1 MLTPEELKTSAYHE
15 GGHIVIE
22 WHYGRSVEDASISKG
37 DKKRGKANIIRLFG
51 KFPKIPAHE
60 LEREMDIAM
69 AGIAAEEQLIG
80 KNGLK
85 PDWGGTDYPDAVEIA
100 IEWAKKTGKPLNNN
114 YLIDQTTEV
123 DGIKGIFFQQEFFNE
138 FGNNVRNLMSRPHIW
153 KCVEAVANALL
164 KHKELSREKIM
175 GIISKVWKKYDG
187 DRNEELIEKQKQHTK
202 ERPWGE
208 WRPE

>member
-1 MLTPEELKTSAYHE
+1 MPTLELKTSAYHE
-15 GGHIVIE
+15 ASHIVIA
-22 WHYGRSVEDASISKG
+22 WHYGRRIDDASISKG
-37 DKKRGKANIIRLFG
+37 DQKKGKANIIRLFG
-51 KFPKIPAHE
+51 NFPHIPIHE
-60 LEREMDIAM
+60 IEREMDIAM

-80 KNGLK
+80 KKDLK
-85 PDWGGTDYPDAVEIA
+85 AEWGGTDYPDAVEIA
-100 IEWAKKTGKPLNNN
+100 IEWSKKIGKPLNNN
-114 YLIDQTTEV
+114 YVKDQNVEV

-138 FGNNVRNLMSRPHIW
+138 FGNNVRNLVSRQHIW

-175 GIISKVWKKYDG
+175 GIISKAWKKYDG